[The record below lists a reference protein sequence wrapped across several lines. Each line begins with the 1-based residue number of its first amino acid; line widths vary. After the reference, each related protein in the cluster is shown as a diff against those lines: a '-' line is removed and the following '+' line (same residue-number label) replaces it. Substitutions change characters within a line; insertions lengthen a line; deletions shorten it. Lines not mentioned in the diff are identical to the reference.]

1 MVDDVVVESVVLVT
15 VVESEVLVAVVE
27 SVVLVTVLESVVLLA
42 VVVESYFG
50 KYFKKCIVILELR
63 MWIHTKY

>member
-15 VVESEVLVAVVE
+15 VDE

-50 KYFKKCIVILELR
+50 KYSKNIL
-63 MWIHTKY
+63 